1 MEETKQELQE
11 LINSLDIDGLDSVQI
26 KDLFYQTMV
35 EFINSNFEI
44 QIGEDYE
51 EEVLPA
57 KNSNKGKKWTFEEE
71 NQLLGYVKSGK
82 TFQDITK
89 IMGRTKTALISR
101 FCKLMCSQKV
111 YRIEQLPKKYKIIDQ
126 KDFNYIKKTFEG
138 KTWPNNPKSRRDDD
152 QFFQKLEEDMEQ
164 MQVSASASTTI
175 EKSKKI
181 KTNVAE
187 FF

>member
-11 LINSLDIDGLDSVQI
+11 LINSLDIDGLDSDQI
-26 KDLFYQTMV
+26 KDLFYQTME

-57 KNSNKGKKWTFEEE
+57 KNSNKGKKWTVEEE

-101 FCKLMCSQKV
+101 FCKLMRSQKV
-111 YRIEQLPKKYKIIDQ
+111 YRIEQLPKKYKINDQ

-138 KTWPNNPKSRRDDD
+138 KTWSKSQKSED
-152 QFFQKLEEDMEQ
+152 QFFQKLEEDMKQLKDSNPMKNISENP
-164 MQVSASASTTI
+164 
-175 EKSKKI
+175 KKI
-181 KTNVAE
+181 KTNVAVL
-187 FF
+187 F